1 MRRARLALAF
11 GCVGGASGSALA
23 CDVACLSSVACA
35 PSVMRAATG
44 SPPLASSRDAG
55 PYDVS
60 SFASR
65 NVTFMSQLPLA
76 QMGGGAKGSS
86 LYGWVDPLTHREY
99 AIMGRSNGT
108 AFVDITNP
116 TQPKYVANLPMAAG
130 SSPTDWRE
138 PKVYGNFAFV
148 GVDNT
153 NHPIQIVDLTKL
165 RQYAG
170 VPLQLGADRNF
181 RGNGNTLTKAHTLA
195 INPQSGY
202 LYAARTDKYSGG
214 IMAIDVRNPLSAVEV
229 GGFSGDGITH
239 ETQVVTYR
247 GPDLAH
253 RGKEIAF
260 NSNAKSNPSVDTF
273 SIVDVTNKSAMT
285 RLSTQFYPG
294 ARYIHQGWL
303 TDDHRYFFQNDETD
317 ESGGVTARTR
327 THLWDLADLDQPR
340 YKGYWDNDTTSID
353 HNLYVK
359 DGYVFQTNYTTG
371 LRVLKIGN
379 LASDVPEDWL
389 EEVAFFD
396 TYPSNDGKTFN
407 GAWNNYPFFPSGN
420 IAVSDID
427 GGLFVLRPNLPG
439 WDIDPTKAGPRNFD
453 NTVLVPEP
461 TLASLVSALA
471 PLVLRR
477 RRPPTSSRSAR
488 ELGEGGSFDEVQRR
502 VGLRLN

>member
-1 MRRARLALAF
+1 MRSVRLALAF
-11 GCVGGASGSALA
+11 CGVSGVGASALA
-23 CDVACLSSVACA
+23 CSNLVCL
-35 PSVMRAATG
+35 PSVGCGDMIQRSLAAPPRAALQNQAAYT
-44 SPPLASSRDAG
+44 AG
-55 PYDVS
+55 AFNS
-60 SFASR
+60 W
-65 NVTFMSQLPLA
+65 NVTFQSQLPLA
-76 QMGGGAKGSS
+76 QIGGGSKGSS
-86 LYGWVDPLTHREY
+86 LYGWVDPLTQREY

-116 TQPKYVANLPMAAG
+116 RQPKYVANLPMAAG
-130 SSPTDWRE
+130 SVATDWRE
-138 PKVYGNFAFV
+138 PKVYGNYAFV

-165 RQYAG
+165 RAYSG
-170 VPLQLGADRNF
+170 TPLQLAADRNF

-195 INPQSGY
+195 INPQSGF

-214 IMAIDVRNPLSAVEV
+214 IMAIDVRNPLNAFEA
-229 GGFSGDGITH
+229 GGYSGDGITH

-247 GPDLAH
+247 GPDLEH

-260 NSNAKSNPSVDTF
+260 NSNAKTGSAQDTF

-303 TDDHRYFFQNDETD
+303 TEDHRYFFQNDETD
-317 ESGGVTARTR
+317 ESGGVTGGRTR
-327 THLWDLADLDQPR
+327 THLWDLADLDSPH

-379 LASDVPEDWL
+379 LASDEPEDWL

-396 TYPSNDGKTFN
+396 TYPANDGKTFN

-439 WDIDPTKAGPRNFD
+439 WDLDPTKAGPRNF
-453 NTVLVPEP
+453 NNGALVPEP
-461 TLASLVSALA
+461 SLVGLMSVLA
-471 PLVLRR
+471 PVMLRR
-477 RRPPTSSRSAR
+477 RRSPAPSPSGKG
-488 ELGEGGSFDEVQRR
+488 LG
-502 VGLRLN
+502 